1 MGYYVRAF
9 CKSSDVPAIGD
20 VLRWLD
26 GRGCRLWVDDP
37 EERVD
42 LDSADWEE
50 IALKYKDGKLPIL
63 VECNRDEGAEGCL
76 MKQEV
81 KEFLEFIG
89 KPGLSLAKRR
99 VIKHLRDT
107 RFTVACR
114 LLSGDIDDD
123 GFDANGEFLRY
134 FVENCGGMIQAD
146 DEGFYEGST
155 IVVELKR

>member
-9 CKSSDVPAIGD
+9 CRGSRAPSLND
-20 VLRWLD
+20 VLRCLD
-26 GRGCRLWVDDP
+26 ERGCRLWVDDP
-37 EERVD
+37 DERVD
-42 LDSADWEE
+42 PDSADWEQ

-63 VECNRDEGAEGCL
+63 VEYSRDDGTEECL

-99 VIKHLRDT
+99 VIRHLQET
-107 RFTVACR
+107 EFIVACR

-123 GFDANGEFLRY
+123 GYEANGEFLRY
-134 FVENCGGMIQAD
+134 FVDHCSGMIQAD
-146 DEGFYEGST
+146 SEGFYEGST
-155 IVVELKR
+155 IVVELER